1 MKGKYGDSI
10 RASTNTVYQT
20 IKYALSPLWLTPQ
33 PANARLR
40 GERAA

>member
-20 IKYALSPLWLTPQ
+20 IKYALSLLSLAHSAVSER
-33 PANARLR
+33 PAMW
-40 GERAA
+40 

>member
-20 IKYALSPLWLTPQ
+20 IKYALFSLSLAHSAASER
-33 PANARLR
+33 PATW
-40 GERAA
+40 